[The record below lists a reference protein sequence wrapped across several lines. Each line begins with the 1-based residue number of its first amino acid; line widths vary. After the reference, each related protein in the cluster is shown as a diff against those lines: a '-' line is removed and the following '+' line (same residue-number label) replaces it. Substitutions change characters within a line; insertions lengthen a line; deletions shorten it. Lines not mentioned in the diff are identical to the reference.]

1 MITNK
6 TLAGL
11 GLLVLLSA
19 QSAPLFAQS
28 SKQFELNPDEDST
41 EEADDS
47 AQAPAD
53 AAQDEPAEAQPTT
66 TAAPATAP
74 AAPVAASEPTKDKE
88 EQVEEK
94 APTPKKRTLPDLNV
108 GGDGGGLTLPA
119 GDQSLDGLGTF
130 VFDSDARDPNKP
142 KDKRW
147 RLLFGGYVRMMYK
160 SIANDENQPLIGA
173 NDGFLLANA
182 RPTFTGVL
190 KNGLGFRLQM
200 ELAANLDNPD
210 TTTPAREMLVR
221 PRDTYIFYHTSSYL
235 ELQLGQFK
243 PPHDLEGLMSTG
255 AVVFAE
261 RSIGSRGVAPFEAQ
275 NPISGLSID
284 RQIGVQAL
292 GQYFPTSADNSA
304 KGFGLRYAVA
314 VTNGTSSNQTVN
326 DNDALAYY
334 GRLSLHWGDYVSLG
348 GGYMRNSLLIGTA
361 PDQVGVTRTGLTGDL
376 YVHAYGAHVF
386 ASYQQQSDSTD
397 LFTNRNPDGEDA
409 TLVTASTYQVQ
420 LGYHIP
426 VVHLMPT
433 VRYAFFDPTSS
444 FNDTAVNEPG
454 QDIRQVDALTYITLG
469 LNYVAP
475 TYPVQVMLNYTLA
488 QEQEARAINND
499 QLDLLVQMTW

>member
-1 MITNK
+1 MITSK
-6 TLAGL
+6 ILAGA
-11 GLLVLLSA
+11 GLLILLSA
-19 QSAPLFAQS
+19 QSAPLFAQGS
-28 SKQFELNPDEDST
+28 QFELNPEEPQPEDDST
-41 EEADDS
+41 TQEETPTAPIAPTTPAEPVTAPAKPVAAITPAPTS
-47 AQAPAD
+47 QEAPAPAD
-53 AAQDEPAEAQPTT
+53 N
-66 TAAPATAP
+66 
-74 AAPVAASEPTKDKE
+74 
-88 EQVEEK
+88 
-94 APTPKKRTLPDLNV
+94 KKRALPDLNV
-108 GGDGGGLTLPA
+108 GGDGGGLTLPV
-119 GDQSLDGLGTF
+119 GGESLDGLGAF
-130 VFDSDARDPNKP
+130 IFDSDARDPNKA

-147 RLLFGGYVRMMYK
+147 RLFFGGYIRMMYK

-190 KNGLGFRLQM
+190 NNGLGFRFQL

-221 PRDTYIFYHTSSYL
+221 PRDTYIFYHQSSYL

-292 GQYFPTSADNSA
+292 GQYFPMSADNSA

-376 YVHAYGAHVF
+376 YVRAMGAHLF

-409 TLVTASTYQVQ
+409 TLVTAATYQVQ

-433 VRYAFFDPTSS
+433 VRYASFDPTSS
-444 FNDTAVNEPG
+444 FNDTAINEPG
-454 QDIRQVDALTYITLG
+454 QDIREVDALTYITLG

-488 QEQEARAINND
+488 QEQEARKINND